1 MMGGG
6 LLAEGPAGF
15 AKEHNRRWLLSAY
28 EAGDVVF
35 HNAYAV
41 SCPRW
46 IAEPRTVTDCM
57 VTS

>member
-6 LLAEGPAGF
+6 LLAEWPAEF
-15 AKEHNRRWLLSAY
+15 AKEHNLRWLLSAY

-41 SCPRW
+41 SYSTLMAENAPR
-46 IAEPRTVTDCM
+46 D
-57 VTS
+57 